1 MEEPVRLRWVLA
13 AVSVALFCVQ
23 IDYFAMN
30 LALSRMAFD
39 LKTTAP
45 DLQWVISVYMLA
57 LGAFM
62 APAGRIGDIFGRRR
76 TLLTGVA
83 LFGLSSAVR
92 ALGPSARTRLIFPIS
107 VTRADKPPFHPH
119 APVTRSGWL
128 TA

>member
-1 MEEPVRLRWVLA
+1 MRLRWVLA

-83 LFGLSSAVR
+83 LFGLSSAVCAGAVGDTR
-92 ALGPSARTRLIFPIS
+92 HLSASFRDG
-107 VTRADKPPFHPH
+107 ADKPPFHPH

>member
-45 DLQWVISVYMLA
+45 DLQWVISVYTLA

-83 LFGLSSAVR
+83 LFGPSSAVCAGAVGDTHLSDFR
-92 ALGPSARTRLIFPIS
+92 DG
-107 VTRADKPPFHPH
+107 ADKPPFHPH